1 MVRVNARG
9 VGDLKVNSRDDRFSL
24 AIKDQICKASG
35 PWSEMKELV
44 PMLSAVS
51 ISIQDPEKGFKAVYI
66 IASDSLVFQD
76 GESQFFYGKIDKKVW
91 REIWDLAA
99 GEADRLKR

>member
-1 MVRVNARG
+1 MVRIDARG
-9 VGDLKVNSRDDRFSL
+9 VGDLKVNSCDDNFSQ
-24 AIKDQICKASG
+24 AMKDQICKASG
-35 PWSEMKELV
+35 SWSEMKELV
-44 PMLSAVS
+44 PMLSAMS
-51 ISIQDPEKGFKAVYI
+51 ISIQDPEKGFKTLYI

-76 GESQFFYGKIDKKVW
+76 GESRFFYGKIDKKVW